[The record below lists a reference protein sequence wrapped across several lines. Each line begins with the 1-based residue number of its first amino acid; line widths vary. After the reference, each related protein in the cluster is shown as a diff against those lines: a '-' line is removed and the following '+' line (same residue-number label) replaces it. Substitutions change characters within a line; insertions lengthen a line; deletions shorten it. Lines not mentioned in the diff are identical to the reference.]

1 MRVMGAETDLAT
13 GTTKFTTAGAVRV
26 SNTSGT
32 AGLVTVR
39 NAADDADIGT
49 IRVQG
54 NSAIVIS
61 LGTGE
66 GFRGATTMKGTQI
79 VASGF

>member
-1 MRVMGAETDLAT
+1 MGAETDLAT

-26 SNTSGT
+26 SNTSGS
-32 AGLVTVR
+32 AQLVTVR
-39 NAADDADIGT
+39 NAADDGNVGT

-54 NSAIVIS
+54 NSAIIIS

-66 GFRGATTMKGTQI
+66 GLRGETTLKGTQI